1 MSKLN
6 IFQKAN
12 QVRQSVQAEA
22 TDKLQ
27 ATYISLMNAARKV
40 VRDRD
45 AIVNTWSDVARE
57 ASAEARRN
65 KRGIPPPPD
74 SFSVPR
80 GFQKYNEAA
89 MHAKLMSRQASEGV
103 AFGTSPRSYLRSRE
117 KAGKLSLEAER
128 TGKAEDHLFAAN
140 AHADASSRASTSST
154 RIMHQMTEQDHLKK
168 YNKLGRQQGIL
179 GNSNFTNPDG
189 TFKIVNGSQLNAA
202 IALFV
207 SKGHSEASATRLA
220 NSISNPNG
228 NGAADIGAYGAVG
241 PTDNP
246 PKDGEK
252 ELPGEKEGVKEACC
266 KADKASEAAER
277 DNTPESHENAHNA
290 HQDAAAVATKFGDTD
305 KASKHTA
312 KATEHKGKAQT
323 QREAAPQVA

>member
-1 MSKLN
+1 MRKLD
-6 IFQKAN
+6 IFKKAN

-27 ATYISLMNAARKV
+27 STYVSLMNAARKV
-40 VRDRD
+40 VQERE
-45 AIVNTWSDVARE
+45 AIVNSGT
-57 ASAEARRN
+57 
-65 KRGIPPPPD
+65 
-74 SFSVPR
+74 
-80 GFQKYNEAA
+80 
-89 MHAKLMSRQASEGV
+89 SEGV
-103 AFGTSPRSYLRSRE
+103 RKGWESRQHKQTGGDFTKYANKASKAAWQLESQGRTSVPEHRDIVQAHRDARSAH
-117 KAGKLSLEAER
+117 KEAESYHDNF
-128 TGKAEDHLFAAN
+128 GDKSKAQYHKTTSLAHLDHL
-140 AHADASSRASTSST
+140 R
-154 RIMHQMTEQDHLKK
+154 ELKSQEPPA
-168 YNKLGRQQGIL
+168 YR
-179 GNSNFTNPDG
+179 NSNDQFTNPDG
-189 TFKIVNGSQLNAA
+189 TFKIVNGIQLNAA

-207 SKGHSEASATRLA
+207 SKGHSEESATRLA

-228 NGAADIGAYGAVG
+228 NGAADIGSYGAVG

-277 DNTPESHENAHNA
+277 DNTPESHETAHNA
-290 HQDAAAVATKFGDTD
+290 HQEAAATATKFGDAD